1 MNTPA
6 HELEIF
12 LLDLMDRR
20 PPDKL
25 RYTYNSHHRRNGISV
40 TYNISWSKSINITY
54 DFERN
59 YYHSHPS
66 MRDTFIVSLNN
77 LWSFNDLS
85 YSCTN
90 FENRQ
95 AFITHSY
102 RYHSVLQELEDAAS
116 IAAKD
121 SERNRVIRFLKKGK

>member
-6 HELEIF
+6 YELEIF

-54 DFERN
+54 DFESC
-59 YYHSHPS
+59 YYDSNPS
-66 MRDTFIVSLNN
+66 MRDMFRVSLKNLWGFSVLNYNSKDFMDRKTFI
-77 LWSFNDLS
+77 
-85 YSCTN
+85 
-90 FENRQ
+90 
-95 AFITHSY
+95 AHSY
-102 RYHSVLQELEDAAS
+102 RYHSIMQEQIDAAYL
-116 IAAKD
+116 AAKD